1 MRIAISIMIGAAI
14 GLSPLGGSK
23 IAKFLYILTGG

>member
-1 MRIAISIMIGAAI
+1 MRIGVSIMIGALV

-23 IAKFLYILTGG
+23 IAKFLYLLTGG

>member
-1 MRIAISIMIGAAI
+1 MKIAVSIIIGALI
-14 GLSPLGGSK
+14 GVSPLGGCK